1 MSKKLKNFIVS
12 QFKASPSLVKKFG
25 DQIEQEAEKYY
36 NNLIADEDG
45 DVDATDLI
53 TSFTETHKPFL
64 HKQFDGHFKG
74 QYTNILGRDLV
85 SKLGLSAE
93 EVKDENGNLAFDKII
108 GLLDAKLKAAPSDSG
123 KGNEELEGLKKTI
136 KTMQDEHKKLLD
148 AEKQRAE
155 AAEKA
160 KQDYID
166 NDMITKFLQA
176 QTRTAYDK
184 QQIRDGLSLEQI
196 AEGYKLQAQNAGIVF
211 RNVDG
216 KIGAYK
222 KDAPNELFLD
232 GANTLDVTKHIRT
245 QMDTLYNPIKI
256 AGKSFDKTE
265 FDKGEPGAGKQNA
278 FDQALESLIQ

>member
-1 MSKKLKNFIVS
+1 MSKKLKSFILK

-25 DQIEQEAEKYY
+25 DQIDQEAEKYY
-36 NNLIADEDG
+36 NTLIADEDG
-45 DVDATDLI
+45 DVDPTDLI

-85 SKLGLSAE
+85 SKLAIPADD
-93 EVKDENGNLAFDKII
+93 VKDENGNIAFDKVIAA
-108 GLLDAKLKAAPSDSG
+108 LEAKVKANAGEGG

-136 KTMQDEHKKLLD
+136 QTMQDEHKKLID

-166 NDMITKFLQA
+166 NDLVTKFLVESTQK
-176 QTRTAYDK
+176 AYEK
-184 QQIRDGLSLEQI
+184 QQLREGLSLDQI
-196 AEGYKLQAQNAGIVF
+196 AKGYKLQADNAGIVF
-211 RNVDG
+211 RVVDG
-216 KIGAYK
+216 KVGAYK
-222 KDAPNELFLD
+222 KDSPNELFLE
-232 GANTLDVTKHIRT
+232 GANTLDVTKNIRT

-256 AGKSFDKTE
+256 AGKSFDQKE
-265 FDKGEPGAGKQNA
+265 FDDKGDPGQKPNEIEA
-278 FDQALESLIQ
+278 ALEGLLQ